1 MTRRCGTIAVLGRPN
16 VGKSTLLNR
25 LARSRLSIT
34 SPRPQT
40 TRVALRAVITLDDCQ
55 LVVVD
60 TPGFNVERSLLDSR
74 MRRAILGAVLESDLI
89 VAMTEI
95 TRSQIESGRAA
106 ADALRLH
113 PADRSLF
120 DEIAREGRAIDV
132 LVINKIDKVRDRRFL
147 LPLMDLYRKSFGMES
162 IFLLSAKKGDGTGDF
177 LDHLRQAVPERDFI
191 FDPEQLSDRPERF
204 FIAEFIREQI
214 FAHTSLEVPYASSV
228 TVEEWKEEE
237 AIVRIEARI
246 HVERPGQKGILVG
259 RKGAMIKKI
268 GTAAR
273 KEIEKFLGKHVYL
286 GLAVDVKEN
295 WREDVHSVDSMIEGR

>member
-1 MTRRCGTIAVLGRPN
+1 MKRCGTIAILGRPN
-16 VGKSTLLNR
+16 VGKSTLINR

-40 TRVALRAVITLDDCQ
+40 TRVALRAIITLDECQ
-55 LVVVD
+55 LVVID

-162 IFLLSAKKGDGTGDF
+162 IFLLSAKKGEGTGDF

>member
-1 MTRRCGTIAVLGRPN
+1 MKRCGTIAILGRPN
-16 VGKSTLLNR
+16 VGKSTLINR

-40 TRVALRAVITLDDCQ
+40 TRVALRAIITLDECQ
-55 LVVVD
+55 LVVID

-74 MRRAILGAVLESDLI
+74 MRRAIMGAVLEADLI
-89 VAMTEI
+89 LAMTEI
-95 TRSQIESGRAA
+95 TRSQIEAGKTAA
-106 ADALRLH
+106 HSLRLH

-120 DEIAREGRAIDV
+120 DEIAREGRAIDI
-132 LVINKIDKVRDRRFL
+132 LVINKIDKVGDRRFL
-147 LPLMDLYRKSFGMES
+147 LPLMDLYRKTFGLEW
-162 IFLLSAKKGDGTGDF
+162 IFLLSAKRGEGMDEPLEHMRRSVPEGDF
-177 LDHLRQAVPERDFI
+177 M

-214 FAHTSLEVPYASSV
+214 FANTSLEVPYASSV

-237 AIVRIEARI
+237 DIVRIEARI
-246 HVERPGQKGILVG
+246 HVEKQGQKGILVG
-259 RKGAMIKKI
+259 RKGSMIKKI

-286 GLAVDVKEN
+286 GLAVDVKRD
-295 WREDVHSVDSMIEGR
+295 WRENVRAVDRMIEGR

>member
-1 MTRRCGTIAVLGRPN
+1 MKRCGTIAILGRPN
-16 VGKSTLLNR
+16 VGKSTLINR

-40 TRVALRAVITLDDCQ
+40 TRVALRAIITLDECQ
-55 LVVVD
+55 LVVID

-74 MRRAILGAVLESDLI
+74 MRRAIMGAVLESDLI
-89 VAMTEI
+89 LAMTEI
-95 TRSQIESGRAA
+95 TRSQIEAGKTAA
-106 ADALRLH
+106 HSLRLH

-120 DEIAREGRAIDV
+120 DEIAREGRAIDI
-132 LVINKIDKVRDRRFL
+132 LVINKIDKVGDRRFL
-147 LPLMDLYRKSFGMES
+147 LPLMDLYRKTFGLEW
-162 IFLLSAKKGDGTGDF
+162 IFLLSAKRGEGMDELLEHMRRSVPEGDF
-177 LDHLRQAVPERDFI
+177 M

-214 FAHTSLEVPYASSV
+214 FANTSLEVPYASSV

-237 AIVRIEARI
+237 DIVRIEARI
-246 HVERPGQKGILVG
+246 HVEKQGQKGILVG
-259 RKGAMIKKI
+259 RKGSMIKKI

-286 GLAVDVKEN
+286 GLAVDVKRD
-295 WREDVHSVDSMIEGR
+295 WRENVRAVDRMIEGR

>member
-120 DEIAREGRAIDV
+120 DEIAKEGRAIDI

-147 LPLMDLYRKSFGMES
+147 LPLMDLYRKSYGMES
-162 IFLLSAKKGDGTGDF
+162 IFLLSAKKGEGTGDF

-228 TVEEWKEEE
+228 TVETWKEEE

>member
-1 MTRRCGTIAVLGRPN
+1 MTKRCGTIAVLGRPN
-16 VGKSTLLNR
+16 VGKSTLINR

-55 LVVVD
+55 LVVID

-74 MRRAILGAVLESDLI
+74 MRRAILGAVLESNLI

-106 ADALRLH
+106 ADSLRLH

-120 DEIAREGRAIDV
+120 NEIAREGRAIDV

-147 LPLMDLYRKSFGMES
+147 LPLMDLYRKTFGIDG
-162 IFLLSAKKGDGTGDF
+162 IFLLSAKKGEGTGDF
-177 LDHLRQAVPERDFI
+177 LDHLRRSVPEGDFI

-214 FAHTSLEVPYASSV
+214 FALTSLEVPYASSV

-237 AIVRIEARI
+237 AIIRIEARI
-246 HVERPGQKGILVG
+246 HVEKPGQKGILVG
-259 RKGAMIKKI
+259 KKGSMIKKI

-286 GLAVDVKEN
+286 GLAVDVKED
-295 WREDVHSVDSMIEGR
+295 WRENIRAVDSMIEGR

>member
-1 MTRRCGTIAVLGRPN
+1 MKKRCGTIAVLGRPN
-16 VGKSTLLNR
+16 VGKSTLINR

-55 LVVVD
+55 LVIID

-74 MRRAILGAVLESDLI
+74 MRRAILGAVLESDLV

-95 TRSQIESGRAA
+95 TRGQIESGRAA
-106 ADALRLH
+106 AGSLRLH

-120 DEIAREGRAIDV
+120 DEIAREGRAIDI
-132 LVINKIDKVRDRRFL
+132 LLINKIDKVRDRRFL
-147 LPLMDLYRKSFGMES
+147 LPLMDLYRKTFGMER
-162 IFLLSAKKGDGTGDF
+162 IFLVSAKRGEGTGDF
-177 LDHLRQAVPERDFI
+177 LDHVRQAVPEGDFI

-228 TVEEWKEEE
+228 TVESWEEEE

-246 HVERPGQKGILVG
+246 HVEKSGQKGILVG
-259 RKGAMIKKI
+259 KKGAMIKKI

-273 KEIEKFLGKHVYL
+273 KEIETFLGKHVYL
-286 GLAVDVKEN
+286 GLAVDVKEG
-295 WREDVHSVDSMIEGR
+295 WREDIRSVDSMIEGR